1 MEVGTTPHESVQML
15 SAKTV
20 LGFAGIM
27 GWTLFFSSCSLTPA
41 FISWS
46 GAPICQRV
54 IGRGLAYHV
63 LAT

>member
-27 GWTLFFSSCSLTPA
+27 GWTLFFFFLQPYSSFYLMV
-41 FISWS
+41 WS
-46 GAPICQRV
+46 SNLSESHR
-54 IGRGLAYHV
+54 
-63 LAT
+63 

>member
-27 GWTLFFSSCSLTPA
+27 GWTLFFLLLAALLQLLSH
-41 FISWS
+41 
-46 GAPICQRV
+46 
-54 IGRGLAYHV
+54 GLELQFV
-63 LAT
+63 RES

>member
-27 GWTLFFSSCSLTPA
+27 GWTLLFLLAALLQLLSH
-41 FISWS
+41 
-46 GAPICQRV
+46 
-54 IGRGLAYHV
+54 GLELQFV
-63 LAT
+63 RES